1 MKVNPIINL
10 DSNLSTYINNQEV
23 GGKYCEHSR
32 RNKKI
37 RAKELVLNEFRKE
50 RVREDH
56 YNGNNVLADWRLV

>member
-23 GGKYCEHSR
+23 GGKYCEHSI

-37 RAKELVLNEFRKE
+37 RAKGTCFK
-50 RVREDH
+50 
-56 YNGNNVLADWRLV
+56 

>member
-37 RAKELVLNEFRKE
+37 RAKGTCFK
-50 RVREDH
+50 
-56 YNGNNVLADWRLV
+56 